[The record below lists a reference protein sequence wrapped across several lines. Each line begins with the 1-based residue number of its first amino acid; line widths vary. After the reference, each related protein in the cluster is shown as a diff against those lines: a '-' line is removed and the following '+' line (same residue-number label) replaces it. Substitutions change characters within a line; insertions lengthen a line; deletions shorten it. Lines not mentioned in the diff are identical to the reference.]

1 MEIYIKAFFFKVI
14 FPMIYLVFFA
24 YAFTFASLK
33 LAKAWKIKNFK
44 QIWLY
49 LWILLVG
56 FYFLFFG
63 GK

>member
-1 MEIYIKAFFFKVI
+1 MEVHLKALFFKIIV
-14 FPMIYLVFFA
+14 PMIYLIFFA

-33 LAKAWKIKNFK
+33 LAKAWKSKNFK

-49 LWILLVG
+49 LWVLLVG
-56 FYFLFFG
+56 AYFLISG